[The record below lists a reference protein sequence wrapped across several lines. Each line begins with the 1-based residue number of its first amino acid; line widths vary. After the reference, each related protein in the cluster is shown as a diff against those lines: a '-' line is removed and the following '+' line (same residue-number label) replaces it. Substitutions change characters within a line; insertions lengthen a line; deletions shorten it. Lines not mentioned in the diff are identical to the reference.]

1 MAYHS
6 PAATIAVVDDDQRVL
21 GALEILLESADH
33 VVRLFGCGPALL
45 DSGCVADIDCLISDI
60 AMPGMD
66 GFELAR
72 LVHAAR
78 PELPIILI
86 TGQPG
91 VPNKILP
98 IRAPQYRW
106 FKKPFDGPQLLTA
119 IKDALAARAGRL
131 RRIGN

>member
-1 MAYHS
+1 MPIRTLVAYRS
-6 PAATIAVVDDDQRVL
+6 PASTIAVVDDDQRVL
-21 GALEILLESADH
+21 GAMEILLESADH
-33 VVRLFGCGPALL
+33 VVRVFSCGRALL

-86 TGQPG
+86 TGQPD
-91 VPNKILP
+91 VPKKILP
-98 IRAPQYRW
+98 TSAPQYRL

-119 IKDALAARAGRL
+119 VSDALAA
-131 RRIGN
+131 